1 MSWAPMGIST
11 PTPHPLGSRHSPGTG
26 CGFSTPHHNSE
37 GRVNRGRERDGKNVR
52 GLECQ
57 GHWEWSRPGVTE
69 GFEAGQERCSMR
81 CFKKTLT
88 HSDGPDFKLV
98 KWLPGVSLNV
108 SPNFL
113 FPCPFTLDE
122 GAPRAQEGSASSTIH
137 RTLAAASL
145 WKLGPRNLGTQC

>member
-1 MSWAPMGIST
+1 M
-11 PTPHPLGSRHSPGTG
+11 
-26 CGFSTPHHNSE
+26 
-37 GRVNRGRERDGKNVR
+37 
-52 GLECQ
+52 
-57 GHWEWSRPGVTE
+57 E

-81 CFKKTLT
+81 CLKKTLT

-113 FPCPFTLDE
+113 FPFPFTVDE
-122 GAPRAQEGSASSTIH
+122 GAPRAQGGSASSTIH

-145 WKLGPRNLGTQC
+145 WKLGPQNLGTQC